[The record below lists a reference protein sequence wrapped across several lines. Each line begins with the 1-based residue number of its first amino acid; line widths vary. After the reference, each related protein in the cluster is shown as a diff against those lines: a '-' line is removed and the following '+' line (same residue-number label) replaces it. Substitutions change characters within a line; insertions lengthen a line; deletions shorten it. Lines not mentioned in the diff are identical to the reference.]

1 MTTPPFSELDSEAA
15 RRALDYYLNP
25 TPAMATT
32 PDDSLVIARQDLTA
46 QDAAE
51 HAADLLRC
59 AAASAYEAAS
69 NLKGSQRDLA
79 FSVMHM
85 INMAR
90 ALLNRSLA
98 EYNRINDAA
107 QVKAPG

>member
-1 MTTPPFSELDSEAA
+1 MTTPPFNELDSEAA

-25 TPAMATT
+25 VPAVAGASQDT
-32 PDDSLVIARQDLTA
+32 LVIARQDLTA
-46 QDAAE
+46 QAAAE

-59 AAASAYEAAS
+59 AAASACEAAD

-98 EYNRINDAA
+98 EYTKINEVA
-107 QVKAPG
+107 QSKTQG

>member
-1 MTTPPFSELDSEAA
+1 MTTPPFNELDSEAA

-25 TPAMATT
+25 TPTIPNASE
-32 PDDSLVIARQDLTA
+32 DSLVIARQDLSA
-46 QDAAE
+46 QAAAE

-59 AAASAYEAAS
+59 AAASAFEAAD

-90 ALLNRSLA
+90 ALLNRSVA
-98 EYNRINDAA
+98 EYNKINEVA
-107 QVKAPG
+107 QAKAPS